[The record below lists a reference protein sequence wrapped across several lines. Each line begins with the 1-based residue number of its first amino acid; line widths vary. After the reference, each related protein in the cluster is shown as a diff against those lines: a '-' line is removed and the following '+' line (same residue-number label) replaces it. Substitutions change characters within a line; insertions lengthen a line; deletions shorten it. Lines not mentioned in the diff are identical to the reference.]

1 MSHPLVT
8 GLEEL
13 SDEELSARIMDLTNK
28 YYGVANPHVQNQMI
42 MIIEDLQEEQ
52 LRRFE
57 LRKIEQSE
65 EQAELDKLIR
75 IS

>member
-1 MSHPLVT
+1 MSHPLVS

-13 SDEELSARIMDLTNK
+13 SDEALSARLMDLTKK
-28 YYGVANPHVQNQMI
+28 YYGTANPHVQNQMI

-52 LRRFE
+52 LRRFHK
-57 LRKIEQSE
+57 RQTEQTE

>member
-8 GLEEL
+8 GLDEL
-13 SDEELSARIMDLTNK
+13 SDEELARKVMDLTSK

-57 LRKIEQSE
+57 LRKLEQSE
-65 EQAELDKLIR
+65 EQEELDKLIR

>member
-1 MSHPLVT
+1 MSHPLIT
-8 GLEEL
+8 GLDEL
-13 SDEELSARIMDLTNK
+13 SDEELARRVMDLTNK

-57 LRKIEQSE
+57 LRKLEQSE
-65 EQAELDKLIR
+65 EQEELDKLIR